1 MAAAFLFLDPAIV
14 VGINVAKIAGDCY
27 SRIGDS
33 QQAIDTFSID
43 ESFVD
48 CDDCLASPSPSPSPS
63 PQASPSP
70 SPIPSPSPSPS
81 PSPEQ
86 FCLLEPDCTGH
97 AGDAGVAPGIALSV
111 SNLGATETIIWCGKT
126 WNLPGDNGLR
136 QCVCPTF
143 YEKNTGS
150 SRSSNYERWRYGASL
165 RLEQSI
171 NPGAAGINRAQVFVA
186 GGLVNSYYGHY
197 FNLGNTSSTFTGGAG
212 GGFPPQ
218 MVQSLVPNV
227 TFTDGGAFI
236 RDGHFD
242 ITYTTA
248 GVTYKWDKGKGW

>member
-1 MAAAFLFLDPAIV
+1 MSGMLLINGIKDKGGNMPAAFLFLDPAIV
-14 VGINVAKIAGDCY
+14 VGINAAKIAGDCY
-27 SRIGDS
+27 FRIGDS
-33 QQAIDTFSID
+33 QQAIDTFSVD
-43 ESFVD
+43 ETFVD
-48 CDDCLASPSPSPSPS
+48 CDDCLA
-63 PQASPSP
+63 
-70 SPIPSPSPSPS
+70 SPSPS

-150 SRSSNYERWRYGASL
+150 SRSSNYERWRFNASL
-165 RLEQSI
+165 RLSQSI

-197 FNLGNTSSTFTGGAG
+197 FNLGNTSDTFTGGAG

-218 MVQSLVPNV
+218 MVKSLVPNV

-236 RDGHFD
+236 RNGHFD